1 MENKIKVDLY
11 TLTGCDKCSRIK
23 YILQADEIAYE
34 EIDCSSS
41 ENKKCDT
48 LEDRVDCGKYPMAV
62 IKKRGSTTTIY
73 FCESR
78 STGGSTTITRKIPVD
93 SEDKFVSEIKKV
105 YI

>member
-1 MENKIKVDLY
+1 MENKIKVELY
-11 TLTGCDKCSRIK
+11 VLKGCDKCSRIK

-48 LEDRVDCGKYPMAV
+48 LEDKVDCGKYPMAV
-62 IKKRGSTTTIY
+62 IKKKGSTTMIH
-73 FCESR
+73 FCDGR
-78 STGGSTTITRKIPVD
+78 STGGTTTVTRRIPVD
-93 SEDKFVSEIKKV
+93 SEYKFIYELKKV